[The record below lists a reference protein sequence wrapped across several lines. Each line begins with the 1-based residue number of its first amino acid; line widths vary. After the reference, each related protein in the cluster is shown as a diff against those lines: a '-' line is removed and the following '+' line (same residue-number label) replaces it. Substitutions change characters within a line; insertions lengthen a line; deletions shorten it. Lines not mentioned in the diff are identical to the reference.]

1 MSSDWSVVD
10 AEDVYLIKVK
20 MLYMEVAG
28 LGVWC
33 VITFELGMP
42 GEAATCVD
50 AVDEMKV
57 VESCASDA
65 CVVLVDRVC
74 VFSAAECV
82 EAIKA
87 GHMVTVDG
95 DEGDEL
101 LSDKSTGIPVEVTTW
116 TAAGTD
122 AAAVTWVDKVFVIV
136 FVVKGTPNPWFSV
149 NTVAVDFVAVGKLL
163 LKSDSRVEEDGEDA
177 ESVDGSVW
185 LADDADVNVE

>member
-1 MSSDWSVVD
+1 
-10 AEDVYLIKVK
+10 
-20 MLYMEVAG
+20 MEVAG
-28 LGVWC
+28 LGVCC

-42 GEAATCVD
+42 GETTTCVD

-57 VESCASDA
+57 VEIDA
-65 CVVLVDRVC
+65 CFGLVDRVC

-87 GHMVTVDG
+87 GHVVTVDG

-122 AAAVTWVDKVFVIV
+122 TWVDKVFFIV

-149 NTVAVDFVAVGKLL
+149 NTVAVDFVTVCKLL